1 MRRAD
6 RKDELPEAFASYD
19 EAGEFWDT
27 HDSAD
32 YQEHLIPVTATI
44 RTERRHFEVE
54 VDEDVVKAL
63 SRLARNRRTAPS
75 MVANELLRKELAL
88 A

>member
-1 MRRAD
+1 MQ
-6 RKDELPEAFASYD
+6 KTNKQDELPETFASYD
-19 EAGEFWDT
+19 EAGDFWDK

-32 YQEHLIPVTATI
+32 YQEHLIPVKASI
-44 RTERRHFEVE
+44 RVDRRHFEVE

-63 SRLARNRRTAPS
+63 TRLGRSRRKAPS
-75 MVANELLRKELAL
+75 LVANELLRKELAL